1 MLRMSLRGKILLLSS
16 TVLVALILAML
27 LFVDAQARRYADE
40 RLAAELEQDRQRM
53 EIMENERLAG
63 LRLTAQLVASF
74 PTLNALL
81 STHDAATIQDFL
93 VSYQEENKRSD
104 LLIALDPAGRV
115 LGRTDP
121 STPGAVPEFQLRW
134 ARPALARRS
143 AAGFLATNRG
153 VYHAVCVPAAAG
165 NTVFGFVIAG
175 GNVDDGYA
183 STLRGESGDEV
194 VLVGESV
201 LGSTL
206 PASSFPW
213 RSRTEW
219 ESALGGAQGRA
230 TLKIAGFPYATLAI
244 PFGSKNAPGL
254 LAVTLR
260 SRDLALAPYR
270 RIQLGLLALG
280 MLAAVI
286 GITASAVF
294 SRTVTA
300 SIGRLVEGTRQVAE
314 GNYDCTLDIHS
325 GDEIDNLGQAF
336 NSMVRGLR
344 ERAEMQKFVS
354 QSTVE
359 MVQAG
364 SRREAAAGER
374 QVLTIF
380 FSDVR
385 GFTLMSEN
393 RDPAEVVKILNSC
406 LSLQAEKVKKF
417 QGDIDKYMGD
427 CVMALFSGEDSALNA
442 IRCGIEI
449 LKALDAHQASHP
461 GEIAI
466 QIGIGIVT
474 GEVILGSI
482 GSEDRRDFTAVG
494 SNVNLC
500 SRLCALAAAKEILVA
515 ESSYQLVQDLV
526 AAQRLDP
533 VKLKGFSEPVPVY
546 RIGPRS

>member
-1 MLRMSLRGKILLLSS
+1 MMRMSLRGKILLLSS
-16 TVLVALILAML
+16 AVLVALILAML
-27 LFVDAQARRYADE
+27 LFVDAQARRYADQ
-40 RLAAELEQDRQRM
+40 RLAADLEQDRQRF
-53 EIMENERLAG
+53 EIMTSERLAA

-81 STHDAATIQDFL
+81 GTHDAATIQDFL
-93 VSYQEENKRSD
+93 LSYQKENKRSD
-104 LLIALDPAGRV
+104 LLIALDPAGGV
-115 LGRTDP
+115 LGRTD
-121 STPGAVPEFQLRW
+121 
-134 ARPALARRS
+134 S
-143 AAGFLATNRG
+143 AAPEAIPDAHSRWVQPTLTGQATMGFLTTERG
-153 VYHAVCVPAAAG
+153 VYHVVCVPAAAG
-165 NTVFGFVIAG
+165 ETVFGFVIAG
-175 GNVDDGYA
+175 SGIDDA
-183 STLRGESGDEV
+183 FAATLRSESRNEV
-194 VLVGESV
+194 ILVGARV

-213 RSRTEW
+213 RSRADWQT
-219 ESALGGAQGRA
+219 ALGGAGGVR
-230 TLKIAGFPYATLAI
+230 TLEIAGLDYAALPVNLGAKVQ
-244 PFGSKNAPGL
+244 SGL

-260 SRDLALAPYR
+260 SRNAALAPYR

-280 MLAAVI
+280 LLAAI
-286 GITASAVF
+286 AGIAATAVF

-300 SIGRLVEGTRQVAE
+300 SIGSLVEGTRQVAA
-314 GNYDCTLDIHS
+314 GNYECNLDIRS
-325 GDEIDNLGQAF
+325 GDEIADLGQAF
-336 NSMVRGLR
+336 NHMVRGLR

-364 SRREAAAGER
+364 SRREASAGER

-385 GFTLMSEN
+385 GFTRMSQN

-449 LKALDAHQASHP
+449 HKAIEASQAANPSAV
-461 GEIAI
+461 AI

-482 GSEDRRDFTAVG
+482 GSEDRRDFTAIG

-500 SRLCALAAAKEILVA
+500 SRLCALASAKEILVD
-515 ESSYQLVQDLV
+515 ESSYQRVQDLV
-526 AAQRLDP
+526 AAQRLEP
-533 VKLKGFSEPVPVY
+533 VKLKGFTEPVPVY
-546 RIGPRS
+546 RIGR